1 MNQFRLLRADEIE
14 VRISTVGEKG
24 ITLLLYKTAR
34 TDANLLDEVYGV
46 DGWQNDFS
54 LIDGVL
60 FGAIG
65 VKAGNEWIWKRDAG
79 VESYTEKE
87 KGRASDAFKRAGFKW
102 GIGRELYSAPFIF
115 IPSSKCKID
124 EKNGKKVCYDNF
136 EVLRIEYDAS
146 GDICDLHIQNSKT
159 KDLIYSWR
167 SGSPAAQSPVKDKVD
182 LSAPMKSVDDLKCE
196 CCHKIISPYTNEA
209 GKVTGVNKLIS
220 ASKEKYGKILCV
232 KCAQEQN
239 NAN

>member
-1 MNQFRLLRADEIE
+1 MSGQFRTLKEDEIE
-14 VRISTVGEKG
+14 VRISTVGDNG

-46 DGWQNDFS
+46 GNWQNDFS

-65 VKAGNEWIWKRDAG
+65 VRIGTEWVWKRDAG

-102 GIGRELYSAPFIF
+102 GIGRELYSAPFIY
-115 IPSSKCKID
+115 IPSDKCKIT

-136 EVLRIEYDAS
+136 AVAYIAYD
-146 GDICDLHIQNSKT
+146 T
-159 KDLIYSWR
+159 
-167 SGSPAAQSPVKDKVD
+167 
-182 LSAPMKSVDDLKCE
+182 
-196 CCHKIISPYTNEA
+196 
-209 GKVTGVNKLIS
+209 
-220 ASKEKYGKILCV
+220 
-232 KCAQEQN
+232 AQEISEISIK
-239 NAN
+239 NAKTGDVVFKWKCGDAQKIPPPPTTLPKSQQVPQRKPESQISMVCAECDEDITDKIHDFSVKRFGKPLCMNCQKRAKPL